1 MVRYLLP
8 CLTSSPERL
17 PMDRHTD
24 VNHANTQL
32 ERARELLAE
41 GQHQEALVLALDAL
55 QTVLH
60 NLRESLLNFQRNL
73 AQVQE
78 EKSKVELS
86 QQEFE
91 SLTNLIKTKSR
102 IYH

>member
-1 MVRYLLP
+1 
-8 CLTSSPERL
+8 
-17 PMDRHTD
+17 MDRQTD
-24 VNHANTQL
+24 VNQANNQL

-73 AQVQE
+73 AHAQE

-86 QQEFE
+86 QQELE
-91 SLTNLIKTKSR
+91 SLTTFVQRKSR
-102 IYH
+102 VYH

>member
-1 MVRYLLP
+1 
-8 CLTSSPERL
+8 
-17 PMDRHTD
+17 MDRQTD
-24 VNHANTQL
+24 VNHANNQL

-55 QTVLH
+55 QTVLQ

-73 AQVQE
+73 AQAQE

-86 QQEFE
+86 QQELETLSTFVQR
-91 SLTNLIKTKSR
+91 KSR
-102 IYH
+102 VYH

>member
-1 MVRYLLP
+1 
-8 CLTSSPERL
+8 
-17 PMDRHTD
+17 MDRQSD
-24 VNHANTQL
+24 VNQANNQL

-78 EKSKVELS
+78 EKGQVELS
-86 QQEFE
+86 QQELE
-91 SLTNLIKTKSR
+91 SLTTFVQRKSR
-102 IYH
+102 VYH

>member
-1 MVRYLLP
+1 
-8 CLTSSPERL
+8 
-17 PMDRHTD
+17 MDRQAD
-24 VNHANTQL
+24 VNQANNQL

-73 AQVQE
+73 AQAQE
-78 EKSKVELS
+78 ENGKVELS
-86 QQEFE
+86 QQELE
-91 SLTNLIKTKSR
+91 TLTTFVQKKSR

>member
-1 MVRYLLP
+1 
-8 CLTSSPERL
+8 
-17 PMDRHTD
+17 MDRHTD

-73 AQVQE
+73 AQAQE
-78 EKSKVELS
+78 EKGKVELS
-86 QQEFE
+86 QQELE
-91 SLTNLIKTKSR
+91 SLTTFIQKKSR

>member
-1 MVRYLLP
+1 
-8 CLTSSPERL
+8 
-17 PMDRHTD
+17 MDRQTN

-60 NLRESLLNFQRNL
+60 NLRESLLNFQQNL
-73 AQVQE
+73 AQAKE
-78 EKSKVELS
+78 EEGRVDLS
-86 QQEFE
+86 QQERE
-91 SLTNLIKTKSR
+91 SLATIVQRKSR
-102 IYH
+102 VYH

>member
-1 MVRYLLP
+1 
-8 CLTSSPERL
+8 
-17 PMDRHTD
+17 MDRQTD

-32 ERARELLAE
+32 ERARELLAA

-60 NLRESLLNFQRNL
+60 NLRESLLNFQHNL
-73 AQVQE
+73 AQAQD
-78 EKSKVELS
+78 EKGNVELS
-86 QQEFE
+86 QQELE
-91 SLTNLIKTKSR
+91 SLTTIIQKKSR

>member
-1 MVRYLLP
+1 
-8 CLTSSPERL
+8 
-17 PMDRHTD
+17 MDRQTD
-24 VNHANTQL
+24 VNHANNQL

-73 AQVQE
+73 AQAQE
-78 EKSKVELS
+78 ETGQVELS
-86 QQEFE
+86 QQELE
-91 SLTNLIKTKSR
+91 TLTTFVQRKSR

>member
-1 MVRYLLP
+1 
-8 CLTSSPERL
+8 
-17 PMDRHTD
+17 MDRHTD
-24 VNHANTQL
+24 VNHANNQL

-73 AQVQE
+73 AQAQE
-78 EKSKVELS
+78 EKGKVELS
-86 QQEFE
+86 QQELE
-91 SLTNLIKTKSR
+91 SLTTFVQKKSR

>member
-1 MVRYLLP
+1 
-8 CLTSSPERL
+8 
-17 PMDRHTD
+17 MDRQAD
-24 VNHANTQL
+24 VNHANNQL

-60 NLRESLLNFQRNL
+60 NLRESLLNFQQNL

-78 EKSKVELS
+78 EKGRVELS
-86 QQEFE
+86 QQELE
-91 SLTNLIKTKSR
+91 SLTTFVQKKSR

>member
-1 MVRYLLP
+1 MILAP
-8 CLTSSPERL
+8 QFSKSPREVFT
-17 PMDRHTD
+17 MDHRTD
-24 VNHANTQL
+24 VNHANNQL
-32 ERARELLAE
+32 ERARELMAE

-55 QTVLH
+55 QIVLH

-78 EKSKVELS
+78 EKGKVELS
-86 QQEFE
+86 QQELE
-91 SLTNLIKTKSR
+91 SLTTFIQRKSR

>member
-1 MVRYLLP
+1 
-8 CLTSSPERL
+8 
-17 PMDRHTD
+17 MDRQTD
-24 VNHANTQL
+24 VNIANHQL
-32 ERARELLAE
+32 ERARELLAA

-73 AQVQE
+73 TQVQE
-78 EKSKVELS
+78 EKGQVDLS
-86 QQEFE
+86 QQELE
-91 SLTNLIKTKSR
+91 SLTTFVQKKSR

>member
-1 MVRYLLP
+1 
-8 CLTSSPERL
+8 
-17 PMDRHTD
+17 MDRQTD

-60 NLRESLLNFQRNL
+60 NLRESLVNFQKNL
-73 AQVQE
+73 AQAQE
-78 EKSKVELS
+78 AKGEIELS
-86 QQEFE
+86 QQELE
-91 SLTNLIKTKSR
+91 SLAHSAHKKYR
-102 IYH
+102 VYH

>member
-1 MVRYLLP
+1 
-8 CLTSSPERL
+8 
-17 PMDRHTD
+17 MDRQTD
-24 VNHANTQL
+24 VNLANHQL

-73 AQVQE
+73 TQVQE
-78 EKSKVELS
+78 EKGRVDLS
-86 QQEFE
+86 QQELE
-91 SLTNLIKTKSR
+91 SLTTFVQKKSR

>member
-1 MVRYLLP
+1 
-8 CLTSSPERL
+8 
-17 PMDRHTD
+17 MDRQAD
-24 VNHANTQL
+24 VNHANNQL

-78 EKSKVELS
+78 EKDKVNLS
-86 QQEFE
+86 QQEIE
-91 SLTNLIKTKSR
+91 TLTTFIQRKSR
-102 IYH
+102 VYH

>member
-1 MVRYLLP
+1 MN
-8 CLTSSPERL
+8 
-17 PMDRHTD
+17 HQND
-24 VNHANTQL
+24 VNQANDQL
-32 ERARELLAE
+32 QRARELLAE

-60 NLRESLLNFQRNL
+60 NLRESLLKFQENL

-78 EKSKVELS
+78 EKGKVDLT
-86 QQEFE
+86 QQELE
-91 SLTNLIKTKSR
+91 SLASFHQKKTR

>member
-1 MVRYLLP
+1 
-8 CLTSSPERL
+8 
-17 PMDRHTD
+17 MDRQTN

-60 NLRESLLNFQRNL
+60 NLRESLLNFQQNL
-73 AQVQE
+73 AQAQAQE
-78 EKSKVELS
+78 EKGRVELS
-86 QQEFE
+86 QQELE
-91 SLTNLIKTKSR
+91 SLATIVQKKSR
-102 IYH
+102 VYH

>member
-1 MVRYLLP
+1 MNQQN
-8 CLTSSPERL
+8 
-17 PMDRHTD
+17 D
-24 VNHANTQL
+24 VNQANTQL
-32 ERARELLAE
+32 QRARELLAE

-60 NLRESLLNFQRNL
+60 NLRESLLKFQQNL

-78 EKSKVELS
+78 EKGKVDLT
-86 QQEFE
+86 QQELE
-91 SLTNLIKTKSR
+91 SLASFHQKKTR